1 MTVEIKFEAGQEY
14 QLEAIDAVTSLLSG
28 WNAKLAQSSDAIEL
42 SEDNS
47 LFSVS
52 HTVFGNEWGIDNDD
66 LLANVRQVQSRTR
79 TNDVGER
86 VAIVPEAARISQGHV
101 ENLRDF
107 SIEMETGTGKTYVYL
122 RTAVELFLKFGI
134 AKFVIVVPSVAI
146 REGVVASLSLM
157 KQHFREIYAGVQYDS
172 YVYDSKNVNRLRQF
186 ATAKHLQILVMNI
199 QAFNKDSN
207 IIMREAD
214 GLQGMK
220 PIDFI
225 TSVKPIVI
233 MDEPQKLDGPMQKLA
248 IEGLNPLF
256 RLRYSATHKDV
267 HCMLYKLGPVDA
279 YERKLVKRIEV
290 LSLSAEE
297 DLNSAFVHLLKVNV
311 SSGAPTATVIVNTH
325 NQRVQKTIRKDDDLA
340 TITGMKVYQGWLV
353 EDIRAATEGQP
364 AHLQFGNGRLLQ
376 ANENTD
382 VEKAWWQRA
391 QMRAAI
397 TGHLETELR
406 LRSAARNGEIQ
417 PIKPLTLFFIDQV
430 ANYDPEDG
438 PFKLWFDEL
447 WEEILRDNRQFRNL
461 DLPENGADVRAGY
474 FATTKGKAKD
484 TNGDSADDAAAY
496 DLIMRNKEQLLS
508 PEEPVRFIFS
518 HSALSEGWD
527 NPNVFTICNMQDG
540 KSTMRRRQQIGRGL
554 RLPVMANGERNRNH
568 AYNILTIIASESFEK
583 YASALQKEIEDETG
597 ESFAGKIQEARKRKS
612 LQLKADYRTI
622 PGFSELWAKIA
633 PKTRYQLQFNSE
645 DLIDEAAKRLI
656 DLGRKEPIRVP
667 RIIVKRFDL
676 EMAKG
681 RNIEAG
687 KASPEK
693 YLEYA
698 RRQKMPDV
706 LGELQQILPIS
717 RATVVKIIEKSG
729 RMVEAPI
736 NPAKFVQQVR
746 RSVQHAMAHTL
757 VDHRGI
763 KYERI
768 AGVNSE
774 YSAEI
779 FEGRLVEAY
788 ADNLVPVTKSIY
800 DYVICDSNI
809 EREYA
814 AGLEKRPDI
823 ELFIKL
829 PDWFKID
836 TPIGGYNP
844 DWAIVRKLE
853 NDDKKV
859 YLVRETKG
867 TTDISSLRFEGE
879 GWKIEFGSRHFEAI
893 DVDYNITSH
902 ISQLDF
908 DIPLHM
914 NFDEEADEG
923 VESSED
929 ES

>member
-1 MTVEIKFEAGQEY
+1 MTVQIKFEAGQDY
-14 QLEAIDAVTSLLSG
+14 QLEAIDSVTSLLNG
-28 WNAKLAQSSDAIEL
+28 WNVNLAQSAAALASA
-42 SEDNS
+42 EDNG
-47 LFSVS
+47 LFALS
-52 HTVFGNEWGIDNDD
+52 HTVFGNEWGIDDAD
-66 LLANVRQVQSRTR
+66 LLANAKQVQSRTR
-79 TNDVGER
+79 VNDVGER
-86 VAIVPEAARISQGHV
+86 IDIVPLESRLKTDASG
-101 ENLRDF
+101 ESLRDF

-122 RTAVELFLKFGI
+122 RTAVELFLKYGL

-146 REGVVASLSLM
+146 REGVVASLKLM
-157 KQHFREIYAGVQYDS
+157 KQHFRDIYAGVQYDS

-186 ATAKHLQILVMNI
+186 ATAQHLQILVMNI

-225 TSVKPIVI
+225 TAVKPIVI

-256 RLRYSATHKDV
+256 RLRYSATHKDT

-290 LSLSAEE
+290 LSMSAEE
-297 DLNSAFVHLLKVNV
+297 DLNTAFVHLLKVNV

-325 NQRVQKTIRKDDDLA
+325 ERRVQKTIRKDDDLA
-340 TITGMKVYQGWLV
+340 QITGMKVYEGWLV
-353 EDIRAATEGQP
+353 EDIQAATDSKP
-364 AHLQFGNGRLLQ
+364 PILQFGNGRTLK

-382 VEKAWWQRA
+382 VEKGWWQHA
-391 QMRAAI
+391 QIRAAI
-397 TGHLETELR
+397 TSQLETELR
-406 LRSAARNGEIQ
+406 LKYAAQNGEIQ

-438 PFKLWFDEL
+438 QFKLWFDDL
-447 WEEILRDNRQFRNL
+447 WGEILGKDRRFRNL
-461 DLPENGADVRAGY
+461 ELPANGEEVRAGY

-508 PEEPVRFIFS
+508 PDEPVRFIFS

-540 KSTMRRRQQIGRGL
+540 KSVMRRRQQIGRGL

-568 AYNILTIIASESFEK
+568 TYNILTIIASESFEE

-597 ESFAGKIQEARKRKS
+597 ESFAGKIQPPRNREA
-612 LQLKADYRTI
+612 LKLKEDYRTI

-633 PKTRYQLQFNSE
+633 PKTSYQLQLNSE
-645 DLIDEAAKRLI
+645 DLIDEAAKRLS
-656 DLGRKEPIRVP
+656 DLGRTEPIQVP
-667 RIIVKRFDL
+667 RIIVKRVDL
-676 EMAKG
+676 DMANGK
-681 RNIEAG
+681 NIEAG
-687 KASPEK
+687 KSGPEK
-693 YLEYA
+693 YLDYA
-698 RRQKMPDV
+698 RKQKMPDI
-706 LGELQQILPIS
+706 LGELQQIVPIS
-717 RATVVKIIEKSG
+717 RATTVKIIEKSG
-729 RMVEAPI
+729 RKDEALI

-746 RSVQHAMAHTL
+746 RSIQHAMAHTL
-757 VDHRGI
+757 VNHHGI

-768 AGVNSE
+768 TGQDSE

-779 FEGRLVEAY
+779 FDGRLVEAY
-788 ADNLVPVTKSIY
+788 EDNLVPVTKSIY
-800 DYVICDSNI
+800 DYVICDSNV
-809 EREYA
+809 EREFA
-814 AGLEKRPDI
+814 SDLEKRPDI

-853 NDDKKV
+853 DGEKKV

-867 TTDISSLRFEGE
+867 TTDVDALRFEGE
-879 GWKIEFGSRHFEAI
+879 KWKIEFGRKHFMAI
-893 DVDYNITSH
+893 AVDYKITSNAN
-902 ISQLDF
+902 QLDA
-908 DIPLHM
+908 DIPFKIH
-914 NFDEEADEG
+914 DDEG
-923 VESSED
+923 FAV
-929 ES
+929 